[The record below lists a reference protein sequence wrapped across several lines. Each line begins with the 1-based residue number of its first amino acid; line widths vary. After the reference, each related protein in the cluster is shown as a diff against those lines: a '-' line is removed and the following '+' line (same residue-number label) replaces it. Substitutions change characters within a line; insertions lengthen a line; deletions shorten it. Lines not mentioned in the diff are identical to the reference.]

1 MAVVG
6 FRVEVEVVS
15 GGTGVAGAELIS
27 MLFRMEGRSELE
39 LLEAV
44 SDVLALA
51 LVGSRDSS
59 VESTGWSN
67 PLVTDTGSESELGED
82 VS

>member
-6 FRVEVEVVS
+6 FRVEIEVVS
-15 GGTGVAGAELIS
+15 GGTGVAGAEPIS
-27 MLFRMEGRSELE
+27 MLFRMEGRSELK

-51 LVGSRDSS
+51 LVRSRDSS
-59 VESTGWSN
+59 VESTGWSS
-67 PLVTDTGSESELGED
+67 PLVMDTGSEFELGED